1 MQPKYEANA
10 HQKTQ
15 FLSQKPALRLLVIGF
30 LFVTAFAIRL
40 HHITMPPLDFAPIRQ
55 YQLAHI
61 ARGYYF
67 ENLESIPE
75 WRKQIARLNMKRMG
89 LLLEPR
95 IIDHAVV
102 FGYRI
107 MGGEHLW
114 IPRVLSSIFW
124 IVGGVFLYLIA
135 GKILS
140 SSAALFSTVFYL
152 FLPFGIS
159 ASRSFQPDPFMV
171 MLLLFSIFMILKY
184 YERPSLS
191 KLIIAAIVSSSAML
205 IKPYSIFLI
214 FGAFISITIYR
225 QGIRK
230 SLINRDVL
238 IFIFLSPLPGAVYYL
253 SGLLTDV
260 GFLREHTQTSFL
272 PHLLLSPYFWKDWLA
287 MIARVVGLIAFT
299 GAFLGL
305 FVIRDGLSRA
315 LLIGLWIGYFIF
327 GLVFTYHIHT
337 HDYYQLQFIPV
348 VALSLGPVGAL
359 VINRLFR
366 LFSSRRRIAIL
377 VVFFLVLI
385 FGISININKVQRRD
399 YNGYLKIFG
408 YVMGINPQFYK
419 FINEDFEKEVRIA
432 KEIGEIVNHSSKTVF
447 LTPDY
452 GRSLAYHGEL
462 SGFSWL
468 ISGSLKEWKLKGIR
482 APNKEEL
489 FNPRYLTIKT
499 RGKYIKYSPEYF
511 LITDFDEFGKQP
523 DLKDFLHTNF
533 PIMAKSDDYLIFDLR
548 SMSD

>member
-1 MQPKYEANA
+1 ME
-10 HQKTQ
+10 
-15 FLSQKPALRLLVIGF
+15 
-30 LFVTAFAIRL
+30 
-40 HHITMPPLDFAPIRQ
+40 
-55 YQLAHI
+55 
-61 ARGYYF
+61 
-67 ENLESIPE
+67 
-75 WRKQIARLNMKRMG
+75 RMG

-102 FGYRI
+102 LGYRI

-140 SSAALFSTVFYL
+140 SGAALFSTVFYL

-191 KLIIAAIVSSSAML
+191 KLIITAIVSSSAML

-214 FGAFISITIYR
+214 FGAFISISIYT

-253 SGLLTDV
+253 SGLLTDI
-260 GFLREHTQTSFL
+260 GFLRELTQTSFF

-305 FVIRDGLSRA
+305 FIIRNGLSRA

-377 VVFFLVLI
+377 LVFFLVLI
-385 FGISININKVQRRD
+385 FGISININKVQRKD
-399 YNGYLKIFG
+399 HNGYIKIFG

-447 LTPDY
+447 LTLDY

-462 SGFSWL
+462 SGFAWP

-482 APNKEEL
+482 ALNQEEL
-489 FNPRYLTIKT
+489 FNPRYLTIKAY
-499 RGKYIKYSPEYF
+499 GKYIKYSPEYF

-523 DLKDFLHTNF
+523 DFKDFLHTNF